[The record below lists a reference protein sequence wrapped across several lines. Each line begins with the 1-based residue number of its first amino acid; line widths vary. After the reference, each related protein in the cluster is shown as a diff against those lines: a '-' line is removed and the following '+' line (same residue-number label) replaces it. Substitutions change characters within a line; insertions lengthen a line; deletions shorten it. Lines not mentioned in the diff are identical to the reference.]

1 MESLREQMKVQM
13 QLVSD
18 DFVRYLHDEIDWTA
32 QLIAILGARGVGK
45 TTMLLQHI
53 KRFNSLED
61 TLFVY
66 ADNIYF
72 TKHTLFD
79 LALDFYKN
87 GGRHLYIDEIH
98 KYRNWSQEIKNIYD
112 SIPQLQVIY
121 TGSSILDLEQGGADL
136 SRRKLQYYMYGMSF
150 REYIQLRYHIQIPVH
165 LLTEVLE
172 NNISLPYSD
181 LQPLPVWKEYVQI
194 GYYPFFLKGNY
205 LQLLNGVIL
214 QTVEN
219 DIPMFA
225 GLSMGVA
232 RKLKTLLYIVAQSV
246 PFKPNMS
253 AIAADLGVSRNDVG
267 DLLFYLEKAGLINQ
281 LRSDITGI
289 RLLGKVDKVYLNNTN
304 LMYAIAGSNTDIGNE
319 RETAFYT
326 LTRVTEP
333 VTTSSVSDFQIG
345 DYTFEVGGR
354 KKGRK
359 QIEDVKNGIVVKD
372 GIEYGSKGV
381 VPLWAFGLM
390 Y

>member
-1 MESLREQMKVQM
+1 MEALREQMKAQM

-72 TKHTLFD
+72 SKHTLFG

-98 KYRNWSQEIKNIYD
+98 KYKNWSQEIKNIYD
-112 SIPQLQVIY
+112 TLPRLQVVY

-136 SRRKLQYYMYGMSF
+136 SRRKLQYYLYGMSF

-165 LLTEVLE
+165 SLIDLLE
-172 NNISLPYSD
+172 NNIRFPYSD
-181 LQPLPVWKEYVQI
+181 LQPLPVWKDYVQT

-205 LQLLNGVIL
+205 LQLLNGVVL

-219 DIPMFA
+219 DIPIYA
-225 GLSMGVA
+225 GLSVGTA
-232 RKLKTLLYIVAQSV
+232 RKLKTLLYIIAQSV

-253 AIAADLGVSRNDVG
+253 AIAADLGISRNDVG
-267 DLLFYLEKAGLINQ
+267 DLMFYLEKAGLINQ

-289 RLLGKVDKVYLNNTN
+289 RLLGKVDKVFLNNTN
-304 LMYAIAGSNTDIGNE
+304 LMYAIAGGNTDIGNE

-345 DYTFEVGGR
+345 DYTFEVGGH

-359 QIEDVKNGIVVKD
+359 QIKDVLNAFVVKD
-372 GIEYGSKGV
+372 DIEFGSNGI

>member
-1 MESLREQMKVQM
+1 M

-79 LALDFYKN
+79 LATDFYKG
-87 GGRHLYIDEIH
+87 GGRHLFIDEIH
-98 KYRNWSQEIKNIYD
+98 KYKNWSQEIKNIYD
-112 SIPQLQVIY
+112 TLPRLQVVY

-136 SRRKLQYYMYGMSF
+136 SRRKLQYYLYGMSF

-165 LLTEVLE
+165 SLTDLLED
-172 NNISLPYSD
+172 NIRFPYSD

-205 LQLLNGVIL
+205 LQLLNGVVL

-219 DIPMFA
+219 DIPIYA
-225 GLSMGVA
+225 GLSVGTA
-232 RKLKTLLYIVAQSV
+232 RKLKTLLYIIAQSV

-253 AIAADLGVSRNDVG
+253 AIAADLGISRNDVG
-267 DLLFYLEKAGLINQ
+267 DLMFYLEKAGLINQ

-289 RLLGKVDKVYLNNTN
+289 RLLGKVDKVFLNNTN
-304 LMYAIAGSNTDIGNE
+304 LMYAIAGGNTDIGNE

-345 DYTFEVGGR
+345 DYTFEVGGQ

-359 QIEDVKNGIVVKD
+359 QIKDVQNAFVVRDDIEFGSNGI
-372 GIEYGSKGV
+372 

>member
-1 MESLREQMKVQM
+1 METLKEQMKVQLE
-13 QLVSD
+13 LVNE
-18 DFVRYLHDEIDWTA
+18 DFVRYLHDEIDWQA

-53 KRFNSLED
+53 KRYNTLDD

-98 KYRNWSQEIKNIYD
+98 KYKNWSQEIKNIYD
-112 SIPQLQVIY
+112 SIPRLQVIY

-136 SRRKLQYYMYGMSF
+136 SRRKLQYYMYGLSF
-150 REYIQLRYHIQIPVH
+150 REYLQLRYQVQVPLHS
-165 LLTEVLE
+165 LDDLLE
-172 NNISLPYSD
+172 NRISFPYSD
-181 LQPLPVWKEYVQI
+181 LQPLPAWKGYVQT

-232 RKLKTLLYIVAQSV
+232 RKLKTLLYIIAQSV

-253 AIAADLGVSRNDVG
+253 AIAADLGISRNDVG
-267 DLLFYLEKAGLINQ
+267 DLFFYLEKAGLINQ

-304 LMYAIAGSNTDIGNE
+304 LMYAIAGGNTDIGNE

-326 LTRVTEP
+326 LARVTEP

-345 DYTFEVGGR
+345 DYVFEVGGK

-359 QIEDVKNGIVVKD
+359 QIEDVGNGIVVKD
-372 GIEYGSKGV
+372 DIEYGSKGI

>member
-1 MESLREQMKVQM
+1 METLKEQMNVQLE
-13 QLVSD
+13 LVD
-18 DFVRYLHDEIDWTA
+18 DGFVRYLHDKIDWQA

-53 KRFNSLED
+53 KRYNTLKD

-72 TKHTLFD
+72 TKHTLFG

-136 SRRKLQYYMYGMSF
+136 SRRKLQYYMYGLSF
-150 REYIQLRYHIQIPVH
+150 REYLQLRYQVH
-165 LLTEVLE
+165 APIHSLNDLVE
-172 NNISLPYSD
+172 NRISFPHSD
-181 LQPLPVWKEYVQI
+181 LQPLPAWKDYVQT

-232 RKLKTLLYIVAQSV
+232 RKLKTLLYIIAQSV

-281 LRSDITGI
+281 LRSDVTGI

-319 RETAFYT
+319 RETVFYT

-345 DYTFEVGGR
+345 DYTFEVGGK

-359 QIEDVKNGIVVKD
+359 QIEEVKNGIVVKD
-372 GIEYGSKGV
+372 DIEYGSKGV

>member
-1 MESLREQMKVQM
+1 MEELREQMKAQL
-13 QLVSD
+13 QLVSEG
-18 DFVRYLHDEIDWTA
+18 FVRYLHDEVDWEA

-53 KRFNSLED
+53 KRYNALED

-72 TKHTLFD
+72 TQHTLFD
-79 LALDFYKN
+79 LAFEFYKN

-98 KYRNWSQEIKNIYD
+98 KYKNWSQEIKNIYD
-112 SIPQLQVIY
+112 SLPRLQVIY

-136 SRRKLQYYMYGMSF
+136 SRRKLQYYMYGLSF
-150 REYIQLRYHIQIPVH
+150 REYLQLKHNTVVPVH
-165 LLTEVLE
+165 KLE
-172 NNISLPYSD
+172 DLIQNNIRFPHSD
-181 LQPLPVWKEYVQI
+181 LQPLPAWKSYVQT
-194 GYYPFFLKGNY
+194 GYYPFFMKGNY
-205 LQLLNGVIL
+205 LQLLNGVML

-232 RKLKTLLYIVAQSV
+232 RKLKTLLYIIAQSV

-253 AIAADLGVSRNDVG
+253 AIAADLGISRNDVG
-267 DLLFYLEKAGLINQ
+267 DLFFYLEKAGLINQ

-304 LMYAIAGSNTDIGNE
+304 LMYAIAGGNTDIGNE

-326 LTRVTEP
+326 LARVTDP

-345 DYTFEVGGR
+345 DYTFEVGGK

-359 QIEDVKNGIVVKD
+359 QIEDVENGIVVKD
-372 GIEYGSKGV
+372 DIEYGSKGI